1 MASLGFV
8 RQSIEDTL
16 QEVPAEKV
24 INAIPFYTRLW
35 KEPYGGGNLTSEVL
49 GMDGASSFISE
60 NGMDVYWDS
69 EAGQNVAMLDGED
82 GLYSIWVEDEQSI
95 EEKMKLVQEYQLA
108 GVAAWKL
115 GFERD
120 SVWPIIAQY
129 LQ

>member
-49 GMDGASSFISE
+49 GMDGASSFYF
-60 NGMDVYWDS
+60 GKRYGCV
-69 EAGQNVAMLDGED
+69 
-82 GLYSIWVEDEQSI
+82 
-95 EEKMKLVQEYQLA
+95 
-108 GVAAWKL
+108 L
-115 GFERD
+115 GFGSRTECSD
-120 SVWPIIAQY
+120 AGW
-129 LQ
+129 